1 MLRRNGKGGSPG
13 VKRKRESCA
22 VSGCDDFRGRKNPG
36 GISVRKILE
45 GELSEKDRG
54 EIGLRLAEMD
64 EKRPRLKYT
73 GNCRDE
79 DAEENYTPWRTGREK
94 GCCRKVVIQDIG
106 TEQ

>member
-1 MLRRNGKGGSPG
+1 
-13 VKRKRESCA
+13 
-22 VSGCDDFRGRKNPG
+22 
-36 GISVRKILE
+36 
-45 GELSEKDRG
+45 
-54 EIGLRLAEMD
+54 MD